1 MLYWAPIYSIHL
13 MTPGGDMPNTNI
25 ETKPSTP
32 SKPIW
37 QRLLPLAII
46 VVALAAFFLLG
57 GPKYVSFS
65 ALREHK
71 DALAMFVENNFLT
84 AILGFILV
92 YAVLTAISVPGAWVL
107 SLLGGFLFGVFFGGG
122 AIVIGATLGATGI
135 FLAARYAIG
144 DFLKRKTSGN
154 YMKKFEKGLKENELS
169 YLFILRLIPIFPF
182 FVVNF
187 APALFDVKVRNY
199 VLSTFF
205 GIMPGSFV
213 YASVGQ
219 GLETVLAEGGKESL
233 SGIMLQPKIL
243 LPIVGLIALSL
254 LPILYKKFFAKPST
268 SNAQA

>member
-1 MLYWAPIYSIHL
+1 MSE
-13 MTPGGDMPNTNI
+13 N
-25 ETKPSTP
+25 ETKSPKQ

-46 VVALAAFFLLG
+46 AVALAAFFLFG
-57 GPKYVSFS
+57 GPEYVSFS

-71 DALAMFVENNFLT
+71 DTLAGFVESNYVV
-84 AILGFILV
+84 AIFGFIAA
-92 YAVLTAISVPGAWVL
+92 YAVLTAISFPGAWIL
-107 SLLGGFLFGVFFGGG
+107 SLLGGFLFGTFIGGG
-122 AIVIGATLGATGI
+122 AIVVGATIGATGI

-144 DFLKRKTSGN
+144 DFLKRKTKGS
-154 YMKKFEKGLKENELS
+154 YMKKFEKGLQENELS
-169 YLFILRLIPIFPF
+169 YLFILRLIPAFPF

-219 GLETVLAEGGKESL
+219 GLETILAEGGKESL

-243 LPIVGLIALSL
+243 LPICGLIALSV
-254 LPILYKKFFAKPST
+254 LPILYKKFFGKPGASR
-268 SNAQA
+268 ADA

>member
-1 MLYWAPIYSIHL
+1 
-13 MTPGGDMPNTNI
+13 MPETTTETETETETNSS
-25 ETKPSTP
+25 KP
-32 SKPIW
+32 SKPLW

-46 VVALAAFFLLG
+46 AAALGAFFLLG
-57 GPKYVSFS
+57 GPKYISLS
-65 ALREHK
+65 SLRDHK
-71 DALAMFVENNFLT
+71 DTLAGFVENNFVT
-84 AILGFILV
+84 AILGFTLA

-107 SLLGGFLFGVFFGGG
+107 SLLGGFLFGTFVGGG
-122 AIVIGATLGATGI
+122 AIVIGATIGATAI

-187 APALFDVKVRNY
+187 APALFNVKVRNY

-219 GLETVLAEGGKESL
+219 GLETILAEGGKESL

-243 LPIVGLIALSL
+243 IPICGLIALSV
-254 LPILYKKFFAKPST
+254 LPILYKKFFGKPGPSK
-268 SNAQA
+268 AEA